1 MEQNDTSKSITQ
13 SRHDS
18 PWQKFL
24 RTGSVEDYL
33 AYKKKPYGAAVK
45 PPRDLFVAQ
54 LLHY

>member
-24 RTGSVEDYL
+24 RTGSVEDMFFL
-33 AYKKKPYGAAVK
+33 IFFHDRFTGI
-45 PPRDLFVAQ
+45 
-54 LLHY
+54 

>member
-1 MEQNDTSKSITQ
+1 MKQNYTGKSITQ

-33 AYKKKPYGAAVK
+33 AYKKSLTGRP
-45 PPRDLFVAQ
+45 
-54 LLHY
+54 

>member
-1 MEQNDTSKSITQ
+1 MKQNDTSKSITQ

-33 AYKKKPYGAAVK
+33 AYKKSLTGRPKSRPEIYS
-45 PPRDLFVAQ
+45 
-54 LLHY
+54 